1 MTHIV
6 DFANQAVG
14 DYSLRSAAADTATRT
29 GGGVDLQLS
38 DGPVHAVCAVGATDF
53 ASGDET
59 YVFKLQESDTS
70 GGTYSDISG
79 ATVSW
84 TAVASDVQNTVKLIT
99 TKLRAKRWVRAVV
112 TIGGTTPSAFT
123 SAYVFGQ
130 KKVLGGSG
138 TQL

>member
-6 DFANQAVG
+6 DFANQALG

-29 GGGVDLQLS
+29 GGGVDLQLT
-38 DGPVHAVCAVGATDF
+38 DGPVHGVFAVGATDF
-53 ASGDET
+53 ASGDES

-70 GGTYSDISG
+70 GGTYTDIAG

-84 TAVASDVQNTVKLIT
+84 LATAGDVQNTVKIVT
-99 TKLRAKRWVRAVV
+99 TKLRSKRWVRAVV
-112 TIGGTTPSAFT
+112 TISGTTPSAFT

-130 KKVLGGSG
+130 KKILGGSG